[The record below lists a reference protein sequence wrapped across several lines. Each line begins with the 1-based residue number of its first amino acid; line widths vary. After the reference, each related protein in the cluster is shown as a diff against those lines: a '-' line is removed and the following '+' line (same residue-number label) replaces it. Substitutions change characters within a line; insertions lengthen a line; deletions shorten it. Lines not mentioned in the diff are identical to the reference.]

1 MSNHNDNNKIPQEVQ
16 KPETPEAS
24 ISQENELSAS
34 EKEKTAYD
42 ESLFENSTVFSK
54 PVEQKRQHK
63 LKPFSRGIIL
73 SCIALLVAGAVIT
86 VALIVPDSKKA
97 NTSSLS
103 ISDAKT
109 YTVLDKNESDY
120 ESITVHNNA
129 NPDGYTIV
137 KGEKIE
143 IDESVSAESSDT
155 SSQPTKY
162 SWNVKGC
169 ESFDM
174 TGADYLV
181 ANVMNMSAIKQ
192 ITPGSDDKT
201 ADDYSDTQNFEYA
214 EVTSS
219 ELSSSESSKATL
231 VSSADTAGEIIES
244 DKNESSD
251 TDKYGFDKPFCV
263 IKVNGVDAA
272 NDFTI
277 IVGKQSPDLSGRY
290 VSVSE
295 NNMIY
300 LVNEQNMSY
309 FSSNYP
315 DMVSMSIVGTIN
327 QADNSSYYVD
337 GTLTYIDSIKLGG
350 TSRPNQIEIKTP
362 DEESNILAFVVTSPV
377 YRAGNE
383 DTINNIVQIAKS
395 GLYNSGAYVLNYT
408 DADIEKYGLN
418 TPYSTC
424 EVKIGTYHVKLSFG
438 EKQSDGYYPCVLSG
452 TKAIYK
458 VSSDSA
464 PWIEYAD
471 KDLYYDSLFLEYIAD
486 VSGISVQTSSK
497 TYDFNLVRKDSSK
510 KSEFTVDC
518 PQASDDV
525 KIEKKQLCFYYSR
538 LINLKSEETTTG
550 GVPDSEPYLTFTI
563 SYTNTSRTPDVIK
576 LYKYSTRR
584 YYYSL
589 NGKGGALV
597 SSKTVT
603 DLHDCVS
610 VLASG
615 KEIGRYGS

>member
-1 MSNHNDNNKIPQEVQ
+1 MNSRNDNNITPQEAQTPEV
-16 KPETPEAS
+16 PETNLSPEK
-24 ISQENELSAS
+24 ELADS
-34 EKEKTAYD
+34 EKDKKVYD

-54 PVEQKRQHK
+54 PVEQKKHHK
-63 LKPFSRGIIL
+63 LKPFSKGIII
-73 SCIALLVAGAVIT
+73 SCVALLVAGAVIT

-103 ISDAKT
+103 VSDAKT
-109 YTVLDKNESDY
+109 YTVLNKNENDY

-129 NPDGYTIV
+129 NPNGYTIV
-137 KGEKIE
+137 KGKRIE
-143 IDESVSAESSDT
+143 VDESVSAESSDT
-155 SSQPTKY
+155 SSQPTEY
-162 SWNVKGC
+162 SWSVKGC

-181 ANVMNMSAIKQ
+181 ANVMKMSAIKQ
-192 ITPGSDDKT
+192 ITPNSDDKT
-201 ADDYSDTQNFEYA
+201 ADDYSDTQSFEYA
-214 EVTSS
+214 EATGS
-219 ELSSSESSKATL
+219 EPASSESSKTAL
-231 VSSADTAGEIIES
+231 VSSADTGGEIIES
-244 DKNESSD
+244 DNSD
-251 TDKYGFDKPFCV
+251 NSNADKYGFNNPFCV
-263 IKVNGVDAA
+263 IKVRGVDSA

-295 NNMIY
+295 NDKVY
-300 LVNEQNMSY
+300 LVDEQNMSY

-315 DMVSMSIVGTIN
+315 DMVNMSIVGTIN

-383 DTINNIVQIAKS
+383 DTINNIVQVAKS

-408 DADIEKYGLN
+408 DADIEKYGLSN
-418 TPYSTC
+418 PYSTC
-424 EVKIGTYHVKLSFG
+424 EIKIGTYHVKLSFG

-452 TKAIYK
+452 TKAIFK

-464 PWIEYAD
+464 PWIQYAD

-538 LINLKSEETTTG
+538 LINLKSEETTTSG
-550 GVPDSEPYLTFTI
+550 IPDSEPYLTFTI
-563 SYTNTSRTPDVIK
+563 SYTNASRTPDVIK

-597 SSKTVT
+597 SAKTVT